1 MLEPIKVSVDV
12 NVHFSEKTEQF
23 ILGLFSGKSVN
34 NTKPAA
40 PAAKPAAPAAKPAAP
55 AAKPESKP
63 TAPAA
68 KPESKPAAPA
78 AKPES
83 KPAAPAAKPESKP
96 AAPAAKP
103 ESKPA
108 NTASDNISI
117 EDVRE
122 ALSKKVATH
131 RSEIKE
137 KLTELGAPSVTKL
150 DKSKY
155 SEMLNFLNS
164 LD

>member
-12 NVHFSEKTEQF
+12 NVHLSEKTEGF
-23 ILGLFSGKSVN
+23 ILDLVKSIMPDVVKA
-34 NTKPAA
+34 T
-40 PAAKPAAPAAKPAAP
+40 
-55 AAKPESKP
+55 
-63 TAPAA
+63 
-68 KPESKPAAPA
+68 
-78 AKPES
+78 
-83 KPAAPAAKPESKP
+83 

>member
-12 NVHFSEKTEQF
+12 NVHLSEKTEQF

-40 PAAKPAAPAAKPAAP
+40 T
-55 AAKPESKP
+55 AAKPESKLAA
-63 TAPAA
+63 TAA
-68 KPESKPAAPA
+68 KLESKPAAPA
-78 AKPES
+78 A
-83 KPAAPAAKPESKP
+83 
-96 AAPAAKP
+96 
-103 ESKPA
+103 KPA

-122 ALSKKVATH
+122 ALSKKIATH

>member
-1 MLEPIKVSVDV
+1 MEPIKVSVDV
-12 NVHFSEKTEQF
+12 NVHLSEKTEGF
-23 ILGLFSGKSVN
+23 ILDLVKSIMPDVV
-34 NTKPAA
+34 KAPAA
-40 PAAKPAAPAAKPAAP
+40 PAAKPAAPAAKPAATAAKPTTP

-63 TAPAA
+63 
-68 KPESKPAAPA
+68 E
-78 AKPES
+78 
-83 KPAAPAAKPESKP
+83 
-96 AAPAAKP
+96 
-103 ESKPA
+103 

>member
-1 MLEPIKVSVDV
+1 MMEPIKVSVDV
-12 NVHFSEKTEQF
+12 NVHLSEKTEGF
-23 ILGLFSGKSVN
+23 ILDLVKSIMPDVV
-34 NTKPAA
+34 KAQ
-40 PAAKPAAPAAKPAAP
+40 AAPAAKPAAP

-63 TAPAA
+63 
-68 KPESKPAAPA
+68 E
-78 AKPES
+78 
-83 KPAAPAAKPESKP
+83 
-96 AAPAAKP
+96 
-103 ESKPA
+103 

-155 SEMLNFLNS
+155 SDMLNFLNS

>member
-12 NVHFSEKTEQF
+12 NVHLSEKTEGF
-23 ILGLFSGKSVN
+23 ILDLVKSIMPDVV
-34 NTKPAA
+34 KDPAA
-40 PAAKPAAPAAKPAAP
+40 PAAKQ
-55 AAKPESKP
+55 
-63 TAPAA
+63 
-68 KPESKPAAPA
+68 ESKPAAT
-78 AKPES
+78 
-83 KPAAPAAKPESKP
+83 
-96 AAPAAKP
+96 AAKP

-108 NTASDNISI
+108 NTTSDNISI

>member
-12 NVHFSEKTEQF
+12 NIHLSEKTEQF

-34 NTKPAA
+34 NAQPAA
-40 PAAKPAAPAAKPAAP
+40 PAAKPAS
-55 AAKPESKP
+55 KPESKP
-63 TAPAA
+63 A
-68 KPESKPAAPA
+68 SKPAAPA

-83 KPAAPAAKPESKP
+83 KPAADT
-96 AAPAAKP
+96 AP
-103 ESKPA
+103 
-108 NTASDNISI
+108 SDNVSI

-155 SEMLNFLNS
+155 SDMLNFLNS

>member
-12 NVHFSEKTEQF
+12 NVHLSEKTEGF
-23 ILGLFSGKSVN
+23 ILDLVKSIMPDVVKA
-34 NTKPAA
+34 T
-40 PAAKPAAPAAKPAAP
+40 AAPAAKPAAP

-63 TAPAA
+63 
-68 KPESKPAAPA
+68 AAPA
-78 AKPES
+78 AT
-83 KPAAPAAKPESKP
+83 
-96 AAPAAKP
+96 AAKP

>member
-12 NVHFSEKTEQF
+12 KVHLSEKTEGF
-23 ILGLFSGKSVN
+23 ILDLVKSIMPDVV
-34 NTKPAA
+34 KA
-40 PAAKPAAPAAKPAAP
+40 
-55 AAKPESKP
+55 
-63 TAPAA
+63 
-68 KPESKPAAPA
+68 PAAPA

-83 KPAAPAAKPESKP
+83 KPAAKPESK
-96 AAPAAKP
+96 PAAKP

>member
-12 NVHFSEKTEQF
+12 NVHLSEKTEQF

-34 NTKPAA
+34 NTKP
-40 PAAKPAAPAAKPAAP
+40 
-55 AAKPESKP
+55 

-68 KPESKPAAPA
+68 KPESKPA
-78 AKPES
+78 
-83 KPAAPAAKPESKP
+83 
-96 AAPAAKP
+96 AAKP

>member
-12 NVHFSEKTEQF
+12 NVHLSEKTEGF
-23 ILGLFSGKSVN
+23 ILDLVKSIMPDVV
-34 NTKPAA
+34 KA
-40 PAAKPAAPAAKPAAP
+40 PVAPVE
-55 AAKPESKP
+55 KPESKP
-63 TAPAA
+63 AATAA

-83 KPAAPAAKPESKP
+83 KQ
-96 AAPAAKP
+96 
-103 ESKPA
+103 A

-155 SEMLNFLNS
+155 SDMLNFLNS

>member
-12 NVHFSEKTEQF
+12 NVHLSEKTEQF

-34 NTKPAA
+34 NAQ
-40 PAAKPAAPAAKPAAP
+40 
-55 AAKPESKP
+55 
-63 TAPAA
+63 
-68 KPESKPAAPA
+68 PAAPA

-103 ESKPA
+103 A
-108 NTASDNISI
+108 NTTSDNISI

-155 SEMLNFLNS
+155 SDMLNFLNS

>member
-12 NVHFSEKTEQF
+12 NVHLSEKTEGF
-23 ILGLFSGKSVN
+23 ILDLVKSIMPDVV
-34 NTKPAA
+34 KA
-40 PAAKPAAPAAKPAAP
+40 
-55 AAKPESKP
+55 
-63 TAPAA
+63 
-68 KPESKPAAPA
+68 PAAPA

-83 KPAAPAAKPESKP
+83 KPAATAAKPESKQ
-96 AAPAAKP
+96 AATAAKP

-155 SEMLNFLNS
+155 SDMLNFLNS

>member
-12 NVHFSEKTEQF
+12 NVHLSEKTEGF
-23 ILGLFSGKSVN
+23 ILDLVKSIMPDVV
-34 NTKPAA
+34 KA
-40 PAAKPAAPAAKPAAP
+40 
-55 AAKPESKP
+55 
-63 TAPAA
+63 
-68 KPESKPAAPA
+68 PAAPA

-96 AAPAAKP
+96 A
-103 ESKPA
+103 S
-108 NTASDNISI
+108 TASDNISI

-122 ALSKKVATH
+122 ALSKKGATH
-131 RSEIKE
+131 SGEIKE
-137 KLTELGAPSVTKL
+137 KLTALGAPSVTKL

>member
-12 NVHFSEKTEQF
+12 NVHLSEKTEQF

-40 PAAKPAAPAAKPAAP
+40 PAAKP
-55 AAKPESKP
+55 
-63 TAPAA
+63 
-68 KPESKPAAPA
+68 ESKPAAPA
-78 AKPES
+78 AKSES
-83 KPAAPAAKPESKP
+83 KPAAT
-96 AAPAAKP
+96 AAKP

-155 SEMLNFLNS
+155 SDMLNFLNS

>member
-12 NVHFSEKTEQF
+12 NVHLSEKTEQF

-34 NTKPAA
+34 NTN
-40 PAAKPAAPAAKPAAP
+40 PAAP

-63 TAPAA
+63 ESKPAASA
-68 KPESKPAAPA
+68 KPESKSAAT
-78 AKPES
+78 
-83 KPAAPAAKPESKP
+83 
-96 AAPAAKP
+96 AAKP

>member
-12 NVHFSEKTEQF
+12 NVHLSEKTEQF
-23 ILGLFSGKSVN
+23 ILGLFSCKSVN

-40 PAAKPAAPAAKPAAP
+40 SAAK
-55 AAKPESKP
+55 S
-63 TAPAA
+63 
-68 KPESKPAAPA
+68 
-78 AKPES
+78 
-83 KPAAPAAKPESKP
+83 ESKP

>member
-12 NVHFSEKTEQF
+12 NVHLSEKTEQF

-40 PAAKPAAPAAKPAAP
+40 PAAKP
-55 AAKPESKP
+55 
-63 TAPAA
+63 
-68 KPESKPAAPA
+68 
-78 AKPES
+78 
-83 KPAAPAAKPESKP
+83 
-96 AAPAAKP
+96 

-117 EDVRE
+117 EDVRK

-155 SEMLNFLNS
+155 SDMLNFLNS

>member
-12 NVHFSEKTEQF
+12 NIHLSEKTEQF

-34 NTKPAA
+34 NAQPAA
-40 PAAKPAAPAAKPAAP
+40 PAAKPAS
-55 AAKPESKP
+55 KPESKP
-63 TAPAA
+63 A
-68 KPESKPAAPA
+68 SKPAAPA

-83 KPAAPAAKPESKP
+83 KPAADT
-96 AAPAAKP
+96 AP
-103 ESKPA
+103 
-108 NTASDNISI
+108 SDNVSI

-131 RSEIKE
+131 RIEIKE

-155 SEMLNFLNS
+155 SDMLNFLNS

>member
-1 MLEPIKVSVDV
+1 MMEPIKVSVDV
-12 NVHFSEKTEQF
+12 NIHLSEKTEGF
-23 ILGLFSGKSVN
+23 ILDLVKSIMPDVV
-34 NTKPAA
+34 KAPAA
-40 PAAKPAAPAAKPAAP
+40 PAA
-55 AAKPESKP
+55 
-63 TAPAA
+63 
-68 KPESKPAAPA
+68 
-78 AKPES
+78 
-83 KPAAPAAKPESKP
+83 KP

-155 SEMLNFLNS
+155 SDMLNFLNS

>member
-12 NVHFSEKTEQF
+12 NVHLSEKTEQF

-40 PAAKPAAPAAKPAAP
+40 PAAKP
-55 AAKPESKP
+55 
-63 TAPAA
+63 
-68 KPESKPAAPA
+68 ESKPAAPA

-83 KPAAPAAKPESKP
+83 KPS
-96 AAPAAKP
+96 APAAKP

-155 SEMLNFLNS
+155 SEMFNFLNS

>member
-12 NVHFSEKTEQF
+12 NVHLSEKTEGF
-23 ILGLFSGKSVN
+23 ILDLVKSIMPDVV
-34 NTKPAA
+34 KA
-40 PAAKPAAPAAKPAAP
+40 PAAPAAKPAAP

-63 TAPAA
+63 
-68 KPESKPAAPA
+68 E
-78 AKPES
+78 
-83 KPAAPAAKPESKP
+83 
-96 AAPAAKP
+96 
-103 ESKPA
+103 

-155 SEMLNFLNS
+155 SDMLNFLNS

>member
-12 NVHFSEKTEQF
+12 NVHLSEKTEGF
-23 ILGLFSGKSVN
+23 ILDLVKSIMPDVV
-34 NTKPAA
+34 KAPAA
-40 PAAKPAAPAAKPAAP
+40 PAASAAKSESKSSAS
-55 AAKPESKP
+55 AAKS
-63 TAPAA
+63 
-68 KPESKPAAPA
+68 ESKPAAPA

-83 KPAAPAAKPESKP
+83 KQ
-96 AAPAAKP
+96 
-103 ESKPA
+103 A

-131 RSEIKE
+131 RSEIKD

>member
-12 NVHFSEKTEQF
+12 NIHLSEKTEQF
-23 ILGLFSGKSVN
+23 ILGLFGGKSVN
-34 NTKPAA
+34 NAQPAA
-40 PAAKPAAPAAKPAAP
+40 QAAKPAS
-55 AAKPESKP
+55 KPESKP
-63 TAPAA
+63 A
-68 KPESKPAAPA
+68 SKPAAPA

-83 KPAAPAAKPESKP
+83 KPADTAP
-96 AAPAAKP
+96 
-103 ESKPA
+103 
-108 NTASDNISI
+108 SDNVSI

-131 RSEIKE
+131 RNEIKE

-155 SEMLNFLNS
+155 SNILDFLNS

>member
-12 NVHFSEKTEQF
+12 NIHLSEKTEQF
-23 ILGLFSGKSVN
+23 ILGLFSS
-34 NTKPAA
+34 KPAA
-40 PAAKPAAPAAKPAAP
+40 TAAKPAAPAAT

-63 TAPAA
+63 V
-68 KPESKPAAPA
+68 
-78 AKPES
+78 
-83 KPAAPAAKPESKP
+83 
-96 AAPAAKP
+96 
-103 ESKPA
+103 

>member
-12 NVHFSEKTEQF
+12 NVHLSEKTEQF

-40 PAAKPAAPAAKPAAP
+40 S

-63 TAPAA
+63 AASAA
-68 KPESKPAAPA
+68 KQESKPAAPA

-83 KPAAPAAKPESKP
+83 KS
-96 AAPAAKP
+96 
-103 ESKPA
+103 A

-122 ALSKKVATH
+122 ALSKKIAAH

>member
-1 MLEPIKVSVDV
+1 M
-12 NVHFSEKTEQF
+12 
-23 ILGLFSGKSVN
+23 VN

-40 PAAKPAAPAAKPAAP
+40 TAAK
-55 AAKPESKP
+55 S
-63 TAPAA
+63 
-68 KPESKPAAPA
+68 ESKPAATA
-78 AKPES
+78 AKSES
-83 KPAAPAAKPESKP
+83 KPAATAAKS
-96 AAPAAKP
+96 

-131 RSEIKE
+131 RNEIKE

-150 DKSKY
+150 DNSKY

>member
-12 NVHFSEKTEQF
+12 NVHLSEKTEQF

-40 PAAKPAAPAAKPAAP
+40 PAAKP
-55 AAKPESKP
+55 
-63 TAPAA
+63 
-68 KPESKPAAPA
+68 ESKPAAPV
-78 AKPES
+78 AKSES
-83 KPAAPAAKPESKP
+83 KPAS
-96 AAPAAKP
+96 
-103 ESKPA
+103 
-108 NTASDNISI
+108 TASDNISI

-150 DKSKY
+150 DNSKY

>member
-1 MLEPIKVSVDV
+1 MDSIKISVDV
-12 NVHFSEKTEQF
+12 NVHLSEKTEGF
-23 ILGLFSGKSVN
+23 ILDLVKSIMPDVV
-34 NTKPAA
+34 KA
-40 PAAKPAAPAAKPAAP
+40 
-55 AAKPESKP
+55 P

-68 KPESKPAAPA
+68 KPESKP
-78 AKPES
+78 ES
-83 KPAAPAAKPESKP
+83 KPAASAAKQESKP
-96 AAPAAKP
+96 ADTP
-103 ESKPA
+103 
-108 NTASDNISI
+108 SDNVSI

-155 SEMLNFLNS
+155 SDMLNFLNS